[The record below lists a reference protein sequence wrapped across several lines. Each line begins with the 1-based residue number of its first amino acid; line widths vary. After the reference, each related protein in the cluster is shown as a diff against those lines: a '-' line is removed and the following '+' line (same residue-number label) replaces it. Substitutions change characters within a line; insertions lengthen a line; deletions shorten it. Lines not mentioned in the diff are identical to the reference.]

1 MRRNK
6 VIYGNGRAMRIYW
19 MIVACLT
26 VIFGALT
33 IFAVIHNIISVG
45 ILAIVA
51 LIISWMGIGM
61 ILSGKQVA
69 FYADQMEIPKEYV
82 TKDKLFS
89 DTSVKYEDIK
99 SVEYIGANEVEDDC
113 TGTHGGKVSCI
124 QFTDKE
130 GKIYRMKTE
139 YFSDKQVAFI
149 IKETKLRAGIV

>member
-19 MIVACLT
+19 TIVACLT

-33 IFAVIHNIISVG
+33 IFAFIHNIISVG

-69 FYADQMEIPKEYV
+69 FYADHMEIPKEYV

-99 SVEYIGANEVEDDC
+99 SVEYRTEVRFPVYNSQIKRE
-113 TGTHGGKVSCI
+113 K
-124 QFTDKE
+124 
-130 GKIYRMKTE
+130 
-139 YFSDKQVAFI
+139 FI
-149 IKETKLRAGIV
+149 A